1 VCCRR
6 ERILASA
13 VSRPL
18 GFRPRA
24 GETTGL
30 TTAGG
35 GHTEAKR
42 KSIGPALRPN
52 LLLARRENGDSNGF
66 AKRRRA
72 AKAAASTV
80 RLDSILRR
88 RGPRDPPPI
97 CEVGLQ
103 ALYLVCTRRLATPL
117 SSDFACFTSGPGCA
131 RAGSRLDGHSARRTT
146 PGPFF
151 VRTGL
156 IADIGHHQGCSHGH
170 EKPRLGQN
178 SHGGAARRRPKDRA
192 AGRSHARTASRLTAP
207 KTLQTPRGARGRAS
221 QSVHVFLICI
231 CRIFVRGDV
240 SAGRL
245 LGRCSRPKAARG
257 LH

>member
-1 VCCRR
+1 M
-6 ERILASA
+6 
-13 VSRPL
+13 
-18 GFRPRA
+18 
-24 GETTGL
+24 

-35 GHTEAKR
+35 GHTGVR
-42 KSIGPALRPN
+42 RQSIGPALRPN
-52 LLLARRENGDSNGF
+52 LLLARRGNGDSNGF
-66 AKRRRA
+66 AKRRGA

-103 ALYLVCTRRLATPL
+103 ALYLACTRRLATPL

-156 IADIGHHQGCSHGH
+156 IADIGHRQGGSRGH

-178 SHGGAARRRPKDRA
+178 SHGGATTSKGPRSRSVSRSHGFATHGPQNATDAERRPRQSVPKRTCFSHLHLSDFCQRRRLGRQIARA
-192 AGRSHARTASRLTAP
+192 MLP
-207 KTLQTPRGARGRAS
+207 S
-221 QSVHVFLICI
+221 QSGKGSALTHIHDLD
-231 CRIFVRGDV
+231 RKNSRG
-240 SAGRL
+240 
-245 LGRCSRPKAARG
+245 
-257 LH
+257 